1 MNTTIDHQERN
12 PSILQSRIDHHVH
25 RLVHHY
31 ERFQQIADDVTDWA
45 DRWSTDALRRRL
57 AVADATEVRERA
69 LVALALQATAASG
82 QVIDDYI
89 PRLCGEDHELFHRV
103 ARIEWERRH
112 DDDPLPVAS

>member
-1 MNTTIDHQERN
+1 MNTTIDHQESN

-31 ERFQQIADDVTDWA
+31 ERFQELADDVADWA

-57 AVADATEVRERA
+57 ALAETREVRERA
-69 LVALALQATAASG
+69 LTALALQASTASG
-82 QVIDDYI
+82 RVIDEYI
-89 PRLCGEDHELFHRV
+89 PRFGGEHHELFHRV